1 MIAFHRRPSPSAQVP
16 LRMMLVETP
25 SNLAKEQ
32 ESLYPVPPSQ
42 KSIEDMNQEA
52 FVSVT
57 RELA

>member
-16 LRMMLVETP
+16 LRMMLVEAP
-25 SNLAKEQ
+25 SSLAKKQ

-42 KSIEDMNQEA
+42 ESIEDMSQEA